1 MLVTDGVYGTV
12 PPEQLAD
19 ILKANPEVSDAAK
32 VLERRIRD
40 ARMPH
45 QDNYTALILG
55 F

>member
-1 MLVTDGVYGTV
+1 MLVTDGVYGAV
-12 PPEQLAD
+12 PPEQMAE
-19 ILKANPEVSDAAK
+19 ILRANPEVSMAAK